1 MRAIL
6 FDMGGTLDGEGHWL
20 DRFIAFYKQCGVDL
34 ARESIRQAFD
44 EADRRAAVDDK
55 IAVSG
60 QREMLELHVGWQ
72 LEHLGLREKSIK
84 QCLVERFATS
94 VFSATPTNERL
105 LASLTR
111 SGFRLGIVSNGC
123 GNTATLCD
131 EFGYTPYLSVILD
144 SRRVGWSKPDPA
156 IFRHAIRELGCD
168 AGNVLMVGDS
178 FQRDI
183 RPAKSIGMKTAWLEN
198 TSQHERPDLSLVDF
212 RLQQLADLP
221 CALSTATA
229 TA

>member
-1 MRAIL
+1 
-6 FDMGGTLDGEGHWL
+6 
-20 DRFIAFYKQCGVDL
+20 
-34 ARESIRQAFD
+34 
-44 EADRRAAVDDK
+44 
-55 IAVSG
+55 
-60 QREMLELHVGWQ
+60 
-72 LEHLGLREKSIK
+72 
-84 QCLVERFATS
+84 
-94 VFSATPTNERL
+94 
-105 LASLTR
+105 
-111 SGFRLGIVSNGC
+111 
-123 GNTATLCD
+123 
-131 EFGYTPYLSVILD
+131 VILD